1 MGQAWPFQNGHTQA
15 TETIP
20 VSGMS
25 SSDLRERIFNLI
37 YSKKKTEEA
46 ILHLNTIIK
55 TSPENSQAIALKAY
69 ALNKLANIHR
79 EWKYSQQALEYANR
93 ALALNPNEDIA
104 LTSKGWALIDL
115 GRASEA
121 LPALQEAIRANPNN
135 EYSWYNL
142 AWAQYLTGDAV
153 ASTES
158 IARALRISPGNPII
172 KRGKEM
178 MEKGGVPKHLKAQKP

>member
-1 MGQAWPFQNGHTQA
+1 MAILRLLKLEGNQPPR
-15 TETIP
+15 TIP
-20 VSGMS
+20 VSGMNP
-25 SSDLRERIFNLI
+25 SDLRERIFNLI
-37 YSKKKTEEA
+37 YSKNKTEEA

-55 TSPENSQAIALKAY
+55 TSPENSLAIALKAY

-79 EWKYSQQALEYANR
+79 EWKYSQQALEYADR
-93 ALALNPNEDIA
+93 ALALNPNDDLA

-115 GRASEA
+115 GRAN
-121 LPALQEAIRANPNN
+121 EAIPFLREAVRANPNN

-158 IARALRISPGNPII
+158 MARALRISPGNPII

-178 MEKGGVPKHLKAQKP
+178 MEKGKVPKRLKVQKS

>member
-1 MGQAWPFQNGHTQA
+1 
-15 TETIP
+15 
-20 VSGMS
+20 MS
-25 SSDLRERIFNLI
+25 SSDLRERMFNLI
-37 YSKKKTEEA
+37 YSKNKTEEA
-46 ILHLNTIIK
+46 ILLLNAIIK
-55 TSPENSQAIALKAY
+55 TAPENSLAIALKAY

-79 EWKYSQQALEYANR
+79 EWKFSQQALEYADR
-93 ALALNPNEDIA
+93 ALALNPNDDLA

-115 GRASEA
+115 GRANDA
-121 LPALQEAIRANPNN
+121 LPFLREAVRANPNN

-158 IARALRISPGNPII
+158 IARALRISPSNPII

-178 MEKGGVPKHLKAQKP
+178 MKKGEVPKRLKAQKS

>member
-1 MGQAWPFQNGHTQA
+1 
-15 TETIP
+15 
-20 VSGMS
+20 
-25 SSDLRERIFNLI
+25 
-37 YSKKKTEEA
+37 
-46 ILHLNTIIK
+46 LNAIIK
-55 TSPENSQAIALKAY
+55 TSPENSLAIALKAY

-79 EWKYSQQALEYANR
+79 EWKYSQRALEYADR
-93 ALALNPNEDIA
+93 ALALNPHDDLA

>member
-1 MGQAWPFQNGHTQA
+1 L
-15 TETIP
+15 
-20 VSGMS
+20 S

-37 YSKKKTEEA
+37 YSKNKTEEA
-46 ILHLNTIIK
+46 ILLLNAIIK
-55 TSPENSQAIALKAY
+55 TAPENSLAIALKAY

-79 EWKYSQQALEYANR
+79 EWKYSQQALEYADR
-93 ALALNPNEDIA
+93 ALALNPNDDLA

-115 GRASEA
+115 GRANEA
-121 LPALQEAIRANPNN
+121 LPFLREAVRANPNN

-158 IARALRISPGNPII
+158 IARALRISPSNPII

-178 MEKGGVPKHLKAQKP
+178 MEKGEVPKRLKAQKS

>member
-1 MGQAWPFQNGHTQA
+1 MAILRLLKLEGNQPPR
-15 TETIP
+15 TIS
-20 VSGMS
+20 VSGMT

-37 YSKKKTEEA
+37 YSKNKTEKA
-46 ILHLNTIIK
+46 ILHLNIIIK
-55 TSPENSQAIALKAY
+55 TSPENSLAIALKAY

-93 ALALNPNEDIA
+93 ALALNPNDDLA

-115 GRASEA
+115 GRAN
-121 LPALQEAIRANPNN
+121 EAIPFLREAVRANPNN

-158 IARALRISPGNPII
+158 MARALRISPGNPII

-178 MEKGGVPKHLKAQKP
+178 MEKGEVPKHLKVQKS

>member
-1 MGQAWPFQNGHTQA
+1 
-15 TETIP
+15 
-20 VSGMS
+20 
-25 SSDLRERIFNLI
+25 
-37 YSKKKTEEA
+37 
-46 ILHLNTIIK
+46 
-55 TSPENSQAIALKAY
+55 
-69 ALNKLANIHR
+69 
-79 EWKYSQQALEYANR
+79 
-93 ALALNPNEDIA
+93 LNPNDDLA

-115 GRASEA
+115 GRANEA
-121 LPALQEAIRANPNN
+121 LPFLQEAVRANPNS

-178 MEKGGVPKHLKAQKP
+178 MEKGEVPKHLKAQKS